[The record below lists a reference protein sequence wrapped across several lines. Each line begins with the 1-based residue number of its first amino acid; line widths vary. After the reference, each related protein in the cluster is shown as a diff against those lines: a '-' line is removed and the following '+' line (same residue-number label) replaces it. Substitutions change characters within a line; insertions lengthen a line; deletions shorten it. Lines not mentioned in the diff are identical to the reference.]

1 MLRTDRKL
9 TSLWVAWSLG
19 LAVLLGTS
27 QALAAAAEAMPVSVS
42 SESSSQHLRDVF
54 NGSPLKGVSD
64 LKAMQQHLQTL
75 TDQIRKCT
83 VGVQVGPAWGSGVII
98 SKDGYVLTAA
108 HVAGRPHN
116 QECKIHLSDG
126 REVKAMTLGLYRTL
140 DAGLM
145 KITAE
150 GEWPHADLADSTKLR
165 YGQWCVAMGHPGGYQ
180 DDRGAVLR
188 LGQVLSLD
196 KEAIHTNCTLV
207 GGDSGGPLF
216 DMDGKV
222 IGINSRIAELLTN
235 NMHVPVNA
243 FRDQDAW
250 NRLLKGDAWGYLPGR
265 RPYLGVSGETEKNGG
280 AASQGA
286 RITKFLERSPAQ
298 RQGLLIGDVV
308 TALDYREIVDFPALV
323 DAVADCQAG
332 ESIMLSVRR
341 GSEKLDVRV
350 RLGRKAE

>member
-1 MLRTDRKL
+1 MRRSDRKL
-9 TSLWVAWSLG
+9 AKLWAAWPVAV
-19 LAVLLGTS
+19 ALLVGIPNS
-27 QALAAAAEAMPVSVS
+27 APAAADAMPVSVV
-42 SESSSQHLRDVF
+42 SESSTQRLRDVF
-54 NGSPLKGVSD
+54 NGSPLKGLSD
-64 LKAMQQHLQTL
+64 LKAMQAHLQDL
-75 TDQIRKCT
+75 SEQIKKCT

-98 SKDGYVLTAA
+98 SKDGYILTAA
-108 HVAGRPHN
+108 HVAGSPNNRH
-116 QECKIHLSDG
+116 CKVRLADG
-126 REVKAMTLGLYRTL
+126 REVNATTLGLYRTL

-145 KITAE
+145 KITDD
-150 GEWPHADLADSTKLR
+150 GEWSHADLADSAKLR

-250 NRLLKGDAWGYLPGR
+250 NRMLKGDVWGHLPGR
-265 RPYLGVSGETEKNGG
+265 KPYLGVSGETEKS
-280 AASQGA
+280 ASTESLGA
-286 RITKFLERSPAQ
+286 RITKFGDQSPAQ
-298 RQGLLIGDVV
+298 RQGLLLGDVV
-308 TALDYREIVDFPALV
+308 IALDQRAITDFPALV
-323 DAVADCQAG
+323 DAVAECQSG
-332 ESIMLSVRR
+332 ESVILTVRR
-341 GSEKLDVRV
+341 GDEKLDVRV
-350 RLGRKAE
+350 RLGRKRE